1 MNNFEV
7 KEQLKTLQDE
17 FIRVLNDTSNIFE
30 LNPRIKE
37 LKQEIDNCATR
48 CTHTNEDGTSAFN
61 SEGVCSF
68 CGARNGK

>member
-17 FIRVLNDTSNIFE
+17 FIRVLNDTNNVFE

-37 LKQEIDNCATR
+37 LKKEIDNCG
-48 CTHTNEDGTSAFN
+48 CGTHEVA
-61 SEGVCSF
+61 
-68 CGARNGK
+68 

>member
-17 FIRVLNDTSNIFE
+17 FIRVLNDTNNIFE

-37 LKQEIDNCATR
+37 LKKEIDNYAAQ

-61 SEGVCSF
+61 GEGICSF
-68 CGARNGK
+68 CGARNEK

>member
-17 FIRVLNDTSNIFE
+17 FIRVLNDTNNVFE

-37 LKQEIDNCATR
+37 LKKEIDNCAAQ
-48 CTHTNEDGTSAFN
+48 CTHTNEDGTNAFN
-61 SEGVCSF
+61 SEGICSF
-68 CGARNGK
+68 CGARNEK